1 MASELIPFKEN
12 GALPA
17 HLQGRVAP
25 AGNDE
30 LASGVSAGYAILSFK
45 GKTWSLREGG
55 TSSIIMKE
63 DDEDEVAS
71 SLEVVIL
78 KANPHLSKVYYE
90 SGYSEGSD
98 AKPTCYSHNGTTPAM
113 DATKRQAASCA
124 MCPHN
129 AWGSRISENGSKGK
143 ACADS
148 RRVAVAAAGDIGRP
162 MLLRIPAATLKDLA
176 GYAQILT
183 QRNAPYQAVV
193 TKIGFDP
200 TVAHPKL
207 TFKATRWLTKEEYDE
222 AMKVMESEL
231 VKQIVGTEG
240 DGAAPVADEVAALA
254 PKPAHVAKA
263 APVKAA
269 PVEEAEPEVE
279 AAPAKPKTTG
289 FGKKRVEAAE
299 EAAPAETPKP
309 KATKLA
315 AAKPAAAKPEA
326 PKSKAAEK
334 LAEVGDDLDAALA
347 SLDDL

>member
-1 MASELIPFKEN
+1 MANDIIPFKDD
-12 GALPA
+12 GKLPA
-17 HLQGRVAP
+17 HLRGAAP
-25 AGNDE
+25 VGNDE
-30 LASGVSAGYAILSFK
+30 LAGGVSSGYPVLSFK

-55 TSSIIMKE
+55 TSNIIMKE
-63 DDEDEVAS
+63 DDEDEVAT

-98 AKPTCYSHNGTTPAM
+98 AKPTCYSHNGSTPAS
-113 DATKRQAASCA
+113 DATKAQAATCA
-124 MCPHN
+124 LCPHN

-143 ACADS
+143 ACSDS

-207 TFKATRWLTKEEYDE
+207 TFKAVRWLSAEEYAE
-222 AMKVMESEL
+222 VTTVMATEV
-231 VKQIVGTEG
+231 VKQIVGAEPE
-240 DGAAPVADEVAALA
+240 AVAAKAVDAIAHL
-254 PKPAHVAKA
+254 PTKPAHVTKA
-263 APVKAA
+263 PEPV
-269 PVEEAEPEVE
+269 AEPEPAPKK
-279 AAPAKPKTTG
+279 AAG
-289 FGKKRVEAAE
+289 FGKKKVETAPPEEAE
-299 EAAPAETPKP
+299 EAP
-309 KATKLA
+309 KAKTTKLA
-315 AAKPAAAKPEA
+315 AAKPAAAKA
-326 PKSKAAEK
+326 PAPVSKAAEK
-334 LAEVGDDLDAALA
+334 MVEVGDDLDAALA

>member
-1 MASELIPFKEN
+1 MANEMIPFKDD
-12 GALPA
+12 GKLPA
-17 HLQGRVAP
+17 HLRGAVP
-25 AGNDE
+25 AANDE
-30 LASGVSAGYAILSFK
+30 LAGGVSSGYSVLSFK

-63 DDEDEVAS
+63 DDEDEVAT

-98 AKPTCYSHNGTTPAM
+98 AKPTCYSHNGSTPAS
-113 DATKRQAASCA
+113 DATKPQAATCA
-124 MCPHN
+124 LCPHN

-143 ACADS
+143 ACSDS
-148 RRVAVAAAGDIGRP
+148 RRVAVAAAGDIARP

-207 TFKATRWLTKEEYDE
+207 TFKAVRWLSAEEYAE
-222 AMKVMESEL
+222 VQTVMGSEL
-231 VKQIVGTEG
+231 VKQII
-240 DGAAPVADEVAALA
+240 GADPESTPARAVDAIAHLPA
-254 PKPAHVAKA
+254 KPAHVAKA
-263 APVKAA
+263 P
-269 PVEEAEPEVE
+269 EPEPE
-279 AAPAKPKTTG
+279 PAPAKPKAAS
-289 FGKKRVEAAE
+289 FGKKKVEATPVEAAAE
-299 EAAPAETPKP
+299 EAPAPK
-309 KATKLA
+309 KTKLA
-315 AAKPAAAKPEA
+315 AAKPAAAKA
-326 PKSKAAEK
+326 PAPVSKAAEK
-334 LAEVGDDLDAALA
+334 LVEVGDDLDAALS

>member
-1 MASELIPFKEN
+1 MANEMIPFKDT
-12 GALPA
+12 GSLPA
-17 HLQGRVAP
+17 HLKGLVGDV
-25 AGNDE
+25 GNDE
-30 LASGVSAGYAILSFK
+30 LVGGVSSGYPVLSFK

-55 TSSIIMKE
+55 TSNIIMKE

-98 AKPTCYSHNGTTPAM
+98 AKPTCYSHNGSTPAS
-113 DATKRQAASCA
+113 DATKAQAATCA

-143 ACADS
+143 ACSDS

-207 TFKATRWLTKEEYDE
+207 TFKAVRWLSAEEYAE
-222 AMKVMESEL
+222 VSTVMASEV
-231 VKQIVGTEG
+231 VKQIIGAEAEA
-240 DGAAPVADEVAALA
+240 AAPRAVDAI
-254 PKPAHVAKA
+254 AHL
-263 APVKAA
+263 
-269 PVEEAEPEVE
+269 
-279 AAPAKPKTTG
+279 PAKPKHVEPEPEPAPKAKPAG
-289 FGKKRVEAAE
+289 FGKKKVEEVPAE
-299 EAAPAETPKP
+299 EPEEAPAP
-309 KATKLA
+309 KAKTTKLA
-315 AAKPAAAKPEA
+315 AAKPAAAKAEA

-334 LAEVGDDLDAALA
+334 LVEVGSDLDDALA